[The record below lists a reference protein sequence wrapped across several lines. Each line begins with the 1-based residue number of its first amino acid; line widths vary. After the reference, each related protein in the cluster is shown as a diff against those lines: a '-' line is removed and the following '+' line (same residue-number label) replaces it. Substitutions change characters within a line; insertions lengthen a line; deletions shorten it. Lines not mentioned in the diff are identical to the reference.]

1 MPAVRLDGKQ
11 TALAIR
17 AEVASGVRA
26 RIAAGKRPPG
36 LVTVLVGD
44 DPASHVYV
52 RNKRKAC
59 DDAGITGRTILL
71 PLTTAQTELL
81 KLLDDLNAD
90 PAVHGILVQ
99 LPLPKQISEEA
110 VILKIR
116 PEKDV
121 DTFHPENVGR
131 LAAGHP
137 RFYPC
142 TPHGC
147 IQLLRRNGIE
157 TAGKEVVIVGRSN
170 IVGKPLALML
180 CQKPTEANP
189 MGGDATVTIAH
200 TKTPDLAAACRR
212 ADILFPAVGVAGL
225 IKPEM
230 VKPGAVVVDVGISS
244 VNGKVVG
251 DVDPKVTDVASALS
265 PVPGGVGPM
274 TIAMLLVNTL
284 TAADRIA
291 G

>member
-1 MPAVRLDGKQ
+1 MPARILDGK
-11 TALAIR
+11 AIAVTVR
-17 AEVASGVRA
+17 AEIAAAVASQAV
-26 RIAAGKRPPG
+26 AGKARPG

-44 DPASHVYV
+44 NPASHVYV

-59 DDAGITGRTILL
+59 DEVGFTGRTISL
-71 PLTTAQTELL
+71 PGSTTQAELL
-81 KLLDDLNAD
+81 SVVETLNAD

-99 LPLPKQISEEA
+99 LPLPKQIDESK
-110 VILKIR
+110 ILLAIR

-121 DTFHPENVGR
+121 DCFHPDNVGR
-131 LAAGHP
+131 LAAGLP

-147 IQLLRRNGIE
+147 VQILKRSGIE

-180 CQKPTEANP
+180 MQKPTKLNP
-189 MGGDATVTIAH
+189 MGGDATVTVAH
-200 TKTPDLAAACRR
+200 SKTPDLPAVCRR
-212 ADILFPAVGVAGL
+212 ADILVAAIGVPGFVTAQF
-225 IKPEM
+225 
-230 VKPGAVVVDVGISS
+230 VKPGATVIDVGINSM
-244 VNGKVVG
+244 NGKVVG
-251 DVDPKVTDVASALS
+251 DCHPDVSMVAGAMT

-284 TAADRIA
+284 RAAD
-291 G
+291 